1 MGAFSTNDRM
11 DFRAVLSAF
20 SDTEVPMPPREDG
33 ETPEWCEGERLMCA
47 GGSWT
52 PSIGQAPE
60 GWHEGSGFSSWRILE
75 ADVPQ
80 TYYLSPVPM
89 LPLPPPCG
97 EGGRAAAEGDRT
109 ASFETGRQIPVIHP
123 FQCFRMRGAAKRQE
137 ETAFR
142 NSFGLPTDPFPT
154 LLASDVTPFAFWY
167 EGDPE
172 GGCIRFLTETESERL
187 MGLPEGWTKYGG
199 GRRGDPASATLQG
212 AGEMRLPSLVPIT
225 LWPGFMRCWLTG
237 PERRNEPMFE
247 AYITNTALYPLM
259 GIEVGTTV
267 HFPMTT
273 QELQAALAKI
283 GIDGKRYSEVF
294 FTSFDSDVLGLYDHL
309 YECENIDELNELG
322 HALLE
327 VRDKGGLETF
337 EAALVLGNHTR
348 SVKDLINLTQNLD
361 LYRFYPDI
369 SDDEGL
375 GRLYADE
382 LGTIDIPEHIQN
394 YFDYEAYGRDVR
406 INEGGVFAPGGYVSA
421 VPEGFKE
428 YYHGPQD
435 IPPEHRI
442 FAYPEKAEPVH
453 SILAA
458 LKRFQ
463 EAPARSEKGQGG
475 AFP

>member
-1 MGAFSTNDRM
+1 
-11 DFRAVLSAF
+11 
-20 SDTEVPMPPREDG
+20 
-33 ETPEWCEGERLMCA
+33 
-47 GGSWT
+47 
-52 PSIGQAPE
+52 
-60 GWHEGSGFSSWRILE
+60 
-75 ADVPQ
+75 
-80 TYYLSPVPM
+80 
-89 LPLPPPCG
+89 
-97 EGGRAAAEGDRT
+97 
-109 ASFETGRQIPVIHP
+109 
-123 FQCFRMRGAAKRQE
+123 
-137 ETAFR
+137 
-142 NSFGLPTDPFPT
+142 
-154 LLASDVTPFAFWY
+154 
-167 EGDPE
+167 
-172 GGCIRFLTETESERL
+172 
-187 MGLPEGWTKYGG
+187 
-199 GRRGDPASATLQG
+199 
-212 AGEMRLPSLVPIT
+212 
-225 LWPGFMRCWLTG
+225 
-237 PERRNEPMFE
+237 MFE

-294 FTSFDSDVLGLYDHL
+294 FTSFDSDVLGLYDYL

-406 INEGGVFAPGGYVSA
+406 INDADRPKLRVFENFYMVHAVPPCIMFWASKKRLLPAACVHIVIYLRRVVVAHGGGGV
-421 VPEGFKE
+421 EQ
-428 YYHGPQD
+428 HGQQVLLHVAD
-435 IPPEHRI
+435 
-442 FAYPEKAEPVH
+442 F
-453 SILAA
+453 
-458 LKRFQ
+458 
-463 EAPARSEKGQGG
+463 G
-475 AFP
+475 